1 MPTLRGADRQGNT
14 MKTVLIALAC
24 LGASVGIATLGLFVI
39 ALTAGPSIAAGEQ
52 AAAMAAGLD
61 LLLWIGAVAAFWF
74 LSRSIPLTARIL
86 GTLAFGVIELVAL
99 GFVFVATVVLL
110 NR

>member
-1 MPTLRGADRQGNT
+1 

-24 LGASVGIATLGLFVI
+24 LGASVGIAVIGLFVL
-39 ALTAGPSIAAGEQ
+39 ALTAGPSIAAGER

-61 LLLWIGAVAAFWF
+61 LLLWFGAIATFWF
-74 LSRSIPLTARIL
+74 LSRSIPRAARIL

-99 GFVFVATVVLL
+99 GFVFVTAVVLL